1 MMKNNILGKLLCGTL
16 MLFAAVSF
24 TACVDDN
31 EDVGMPYLELDSE
44 TLPFT
49 LEGGDAT
56 FMVKTNRP
64 WFITKDATSDWL
76 TVEPMVGEG
85 ATQVKIQMPA
95 ATTGREATLTFNIAN
110 SYGVYLT
117 KTMKIQQGE
126 IKPAEVLWHENFGDT
141 GQTASPWP
149 LVAEYDASKWE
160 KGGLYGAEVT
170 YTAVS
175 GTMSLR
181 NSGKLSAGYA
191 DASGAAKLFFGSG
204 SPAFVAGNIQTDG
217 AVNYT
222 LNFGGA
228 YSKSNNNVY
237 DNTFYTDKFH
247 VYISGDNQK
256 WSEVTYTTEQADEY
270 WVYATAQF
278 TLKEPADVLYVKFA
292 ADEASVFAVDDVQLA
307 SGGVGGQEIDLAAGT
322 EGEGGNEGGN
332 EGEEPTPDAPAS
344 SALWHEHFGDN
355 GEDKP
360 LVSAY
365 TAWEKGGQY
374 GASVTYTAV
383 SGKVSVRESG
393 KLSAGYTDA
402 SGAGK
407 LFFGTESPAF
417 VAGNIQTGGAVH
429 FTLNFGGSYSKNN
442 SGTYDN
448 NFYVDK
454 FHVYVSGDNQTW
466 CKLTYT
472 TAKADDYWVYATAT
486 FSLKAAAE
494 KLYVKF
500 AADEASVFAIDDV
513 QLAVGSAGGQEIDLA
528 NGTTG
533 EGGNDEPTPDT
544 GDATATTI
552 ADLNAQMTTAGTV
565 VDKNYVLEAVVLSDV
580 TGGNYTTNN
589 LVLQTEGATTA
600 KNGVVLF
607 GSQVDP
613 VTLGL
618 NRGDKVKVTLLKDKA
633 QLKIYN
639 DLYEITG
646 DKDVTWCS
654 VEKIGTGTVAPTV
667 ITVSQMKDFQS
678 MLVTIKDVTISA
690 AGTWCTADAAGNHT
704 FTAGGSNLTVYVKKA
719 AAAFADKEFKATTGD
734 MTGLVTMYN
743 GAVQLAPRDLA
754 DVAAFMEGGT
764 TPDTPD
770 TPDTPTDTALSVK
783 ELVQMMIAGT
793 AYTEKTVEGYVAA
806 FAPTDTDNMS
816 QGTLILTDNDG
827 AEYSGLTIYNKALSS
842 LSLKVGDKVKIALTS
857 GTTDNYNGLRQ
868 IKNIPADAV
877 TVLSSGA
884 TIQYKTL
891 TGAQL
896 VADYEKYLSV
906 PVQVL
911 QAKPTAESVGKNFN
925 ATLTFNDGT
934 DFTVYGRSKW
944 TAGSE
949 LTVADKTGTIR
960 GILSTYNNPQLVPAS
975 TADVEPFIGTTTP
988 DPTPDP
994 EPEPDPTP
1002 DPEPEPDPTPDPGTG
1017 DTDKDIRVMTVD
1029 KMAPGNYYIGGLGK
1043 SGDLQLFI
1051 GSFKDKNGKTVIYT
1065 YDENTGAL
1073 ATNSADKAVVV
1084 TVEAVDGVAN
1094 GYRIKYDGKY
1104 LIAKAT
1110 KSGNLALEADA
1121 GDNYWVFSNGTNGI
1135 KAVQSGS
1142 TANGA
1147 QLLCSST
1154 TDSNVLRSGAG
1165 TTNANGL
1172 QFFKQ

>member
-64 WFITKDATSDWL
+64 WFITKDATGDWL
-76 TVEPMVGEG
+76 TVEPMQGEG

-332 EGEEPTPDAPAS
+332 EGEEPTPD
-344 SALWHEHFGDN
+344 
-355 GEDKP
+355 
-360 LVSAY
+360 
-365 TAWEKGGQY
+365 T
-374 GASVTYTAV
+374 
-383 SGKVSVRESG
+383 
-393 KLSAGYTDA
+393 
-402 SGAGK
+402 
-407 LFFGTESPAF
+407 
-417 VAGNIQTGGAVH
+417 
-429 FTLNFGGSYSKNN
+429 
-442 SGTYDN
+442 
-448 NFYVDK
+448 
-454 FHVYVSGDNQTW
+454 
-466 CKLTYT
+466 
-472 TAKADDYWVYATAT
+472 
-486 FSLKAAAE
+486 
-494 KLYVKF
+494 
-500 AADEASVFAIDDV
+500 
-513 QLAVGSAGGQEIDLA
+513 
-528 NGTTG
+528 
-533 EGGNDEPTPDT
+533 PT
-544 GDATATTI
+544 DATATDINALIGMMGSSTVTLDKDYTI
-552 ADLNAQMTTAGTV
+552 EG
-565 VDKNYVLEAVVLSDV
+565 VVLSDV
-580 TGGNYTTNN
+580 TGGNYTTHN
-589 LVLQTEGATTA
+589 LVLQTEGSTTA
-600 KNGVVLF
+600 KNGLILY

-646 DKDVTWCS
+646 DKDATWCS

-678 MLVTIKDVTISA
+678 MLVTIKDVTVA
-690 AGTWCTADAAGNHT
+690 TAGTWCTADAAGNHT

-734 MTGLVTMYN
+734 MTGIVTMYN

-754 DVAAFMEGGT
+754 DVATFMESGT

-793 AYTEKTVEGYVAA
+793 AYTDKTVEGYVAA
-806 FAPTDTDNMS
+806 FAPTGADNMS

-827 AEYSGLTIYNKALSS
+827 AEYSGLTIYNYALSS

-925 ATLTFNDGT
+925 TTLTFNDGT

-988 DPTPDP
+988 DEGGD
-994 EPEPDPTP
+994 EPDPTP
-1002 DPEPEPDPTPDPGTG
+1002 DPEPEPDPTPDPDPEPEPDPTPDPSGDVYFWKDDFSQFNSETG
-1017 DTDKDIRVMTVD
+1017 DSNADLGANLKGSLDGFTDSYQSVVKIYAAAAGKVKGGSGSAKGTLTTPAMKNVSGTAEATLSVD
-1029 KMAPGNYYIGGLGK
+1029 LAAWV
-1043 SGDLQLFI
+1043 
-1051 GSFKDKNGKTVIYT
+1051 GSA
-1065 YDENTGAL
+1065 GA
-1073 ATNSADKAVVV
+1073 D
-1084 TVEAVDGVAN
+1084 
-1094 GYRIKYDGKY
+1094 
-1104 LIAKAT
+1104 AT
-1110 KSGNLALEADA
+1110 KMVIKVNNGGTIDGAASVTTEQLTTEMKTYTFNLAGVTSATTITIEASA
-1121 GDNYWVFSNGTNGI
+1121 ASKKRFYLDNLII
-1135 KAVQSGS
+1135 KQ
-1142 TANGA
+1142 
-1147 QLLCSST
+1147 
-1154 TDSNVLRSGAG
+1154 
-1165 TTNANGL
+1165 
-1172 QFFKQ
+1172 K

>member
-64 WFITKDATSDWL
+64 WFITKDETSDWL
-76 TVEPMVGEG
+76 TVEPMQGEG

-126 IKPAEVLWHENFGDT
+126 IKPAEVLWHENFGAQGADK
-141 GQTASPWP
+141 P
-149 LVAEYDASKWE
+149 LVKDYNDWE

-175 GTMSLR
+175 GNVSVR
-181 NSGKLSAGYA
+181 ESGKLSAGYA
-191 DASGAAKLFFGSG
+191 DASGAGKLFFGSN
-204 SPAFVAGNIQTDG
+204 SPVFVIGNIQTGG
-217 AVNYT
+217 AVNYA

-228 YSKSNNNVY
+228 YSKQDDATGVY

-278 TLKEPADVLYVKFA
+278 TLKEPADVLYVKLV
-292 ADEASVFAVDDVQLA
+292 ADIASVFAVDDMQLI

-589 LVLQTEGATTA
+589 LVLQTEGSTTA
-600 KNGVVLF
+600 KNGLILY
-607 GSQVDP
+607 GLQVDP
-613 VTLGL
+613 KTLGL
-618 NRGDKVKVTLLKDKA
+618 QRGDKVKVTLLKDKA

-646 DKDVTWCS
+646 DKDATWCS

-690 AGTWCTADAAGNHT
+690 AGTWCTADTAGNHT

-719 AAAFADKEFKATTGD
+719 AAAFADKAFKATTGD

-743 GAVQLAPRDLA
+743 GAVQLAPRDMA
-754 DVAAFMEGGT
+754 DVAAFTDGGNTNPDEGG
-764 TPDTPD
+764 D
-770 TPDTPTDTALSVK
+770 
-783 ELVQMMIAGT
+783 E
-793 AYTEKTVEGYVAA
+793 
-806 FAPTDTDNMS
+806 
-816 QGTLILTDNDG
+816 
-827 AEYSGLTIYNKALSS
+827 
-842 LSLKVGDKVKIALTS
+842 
-857 GTTDNYNGLRQ
+857 
-868 IKNIPADAV
+868 
-877 TVLSSGA
+877 
-884 TIQYKTL
+884 
-891 TGAQL
+891 
-896 VADYEKYLSV
+896 
-906 PVQVL
+906 
-911 QAKPTAESVGKNFN
+911 
-925 ATLTFNDGT
+925 
-934 DFTVYGRSKW
+934 
-944 TAGSE
+944 
-949 LTVADKTGTIR
+949 
-960 GILSTYNNPQLVPAS
+960 
-975 TADVEPFIGTTTP
+975 P

-1002 DPEPEPDPTPDPGTG
+1002 DPEPEPDPTPDPSGDVYFWKDDFSFCNSETGDSNADLGTNLKGSLDGFTDSYQSVVKIYAAAAGKVKGGTG
-1017 DTDKDIRVMTVD
+1017 SVKGTLTTPAMKNVSGTAEATLSVDLAAWVGSAGTD
-1029 KMAPGNYYIGGLGK
+1029 
-1043 SGDLQLFI
+1043 
-1051 GSFKDKNGKTVIYT
+1051 
-1065 YDENTGAL
+1065 
-1073 ATNSADKAVVV
+1073 
-1084 TVEAVDGVAN
+1084 
-1094 GYRIKYDGKY
+1094 
-1104 LIAKAT
+1104 AT
-1110 KSGNLALEADA
+1110 KMVIKVNNGGTIEGAASVTTEQLTAEMKTYTFNLA
-1121 GDNYWVFSNGTNGI
+1121 GI
-1135 KAVQSGS
+1135 
-1142 TANGA
+1142 T
-1147 QLLCSST
+1147 ST
-1154 TDSNVLRSGAG
+1154 TTITIEASAASKKRFYLDNLII
-1165 TTNANGL
+1165 
-1172 QFFKQ
+1172 KQK

>member
-64 WFITKDATSDWL
+64 WFITKDEASDWL
-76 TVEPMVGEG
+76 TVEPMQGEG

-247 VYISGDNQK
+247 VYISADNKK
-256 WSEVTYTTEQADEY
+256 WSEVTYTTAQADEF
-270 WVYATAQF
+270 WVYATALF
-278 TLKEPADVLYVKFA
+278 TLTEPADVLYVKLV
-292 ADEASVFAVDDVQLA
+292 ADIASVFAVDDMQLI
-307 SGGVGGQEIDLAAGT
+307 SGGVGGQEIDLAAGA
-322 EGEGGNEGGN
+322 EGEGGN
-332 EGEEPTPDAPAS
+332 EGEEPTPDTP
-344 SALWHEHFGDN
+344 
-355 GEDKP
+355 
-360 LVSAY
+360 
-365 TAWEKGGQY
+365 
-374 GASVTYTAV
+374 
-383 SGKVSVRESG
+383 
-393 KLSAGYTDA
+393 TD
-402 SGAGK
+402 
-407 LFFGTESPAF
+407 
-417 VAGNIQTGGAVH
+417 
-429 FTLNFGGSYSKNN
+429 
-442 SGTYDN
+442 
-448 NFYVDK
+448 
-454 FHVYVSGDNQTW
+454 
-466 CKLTYT
+466 T
-472 TAKADDYWVYATAT
+472 TATDINALIGMMGSSTVTLDKDYT
-486 FSLKAAAE
+486 
-494 KLYVKF
+494 
-500 AADEASVFAIDDV
+500 I
-513 QLAVGSAGGQEIDLA
+513 
-528 NGTTG
+528 
-533 EGGNDEPTPDT
+533 EG
-544 GDATATTI
+544 
-552 ADLNAQMTTAGTV
+552 
-565 VDKNYVLEAVVLSDV
+565 VVLSDV
-580 TGGNYTTNN
+580 TGGNYTGNN
-589 LVLQTEGATTA
+589 LVLQTEGSTTA

-646 DKDVTWCS
+646 DKDATWCS

-678 MLVTIKDVTISA
+678 MLVTIKDVTISD
-690 AGTWCTADAAGNHT
+690 AGTWCTADAPGNHT

-734 MTGLVTMYN
+734 MTGIVTMYN

-754 DVAAFMEGGT
+754 DVATFMEGGT
-764 TPDTPD
+764 TPD

-806 FAPTDTDNMS
+806 FAPTGADNMS

-827 AEYSGLTIYNKALSS
+827 AEYSGLTIYNYALSS

-911 QAKPTAESVGKNFN
+911 QAKPTATSVGKNFN

-994 EPEPDPTP
+994 EPE
-1002 DPEPEPDPTPDPGTG
+1002 PEPEPDPTPDPGTG

-1154 TDSNVLRSGAG
+1154 TDSNILRSGAS

>member
-49 LEGGDAT
+49 LEGGDAA

-64 WFITKDATSDWL
+64 WFITKDEASDWL
-76 TVEPMVGEG
+76 TVEPMQGEG

-126 IKPAEVLWHENFGDT
+126 IKPAAVLWHENFGDT

-247 VYISGDNQK
+247 VYISADNKK
-256 WSEVTYTTEQADEY
+256 WSEVIYTTAQADEF
-270 WVYATAQF
+270 WVYATALF
-278 TLKEPADVLYVKFA
+278 TLTEPADVLYVKLV
-292 ADEASVFAVDDVQLA
+292 ADIASVFAVDDMQLI
-307 SGGVGGQEIDLAAGT
+307 SGGVGGQEIDLAAGA
-322 EGEGGNEGGN
+322 EGEGGN
-332 EGEEPTPDAPAS
+332 EGEEPTPDTP
-344 SALWHEHFGDN
+344 
-355 GEDKP
+355 
-360 LVSAY
+360 
-365 TAWEKGGQY
+365 
-374 GASVTYTAV
+374 
-383 SGKVSVRESG
+383 
-393 KLSAGYTDA
+393 TD
-402 SGAGK
+402 
-407 LFFGTESPAF
+407 
-417 VAGNIQTGGAVH
+417 
-429 FTLNFGGSYSKNN
+429 
-442 SGTYDN
+442 
-448 NFYVDK
+448 
-454 FHVYVSGDNQTW
+454 
-466 CKLTYT
+466 T
-472 TAKADDYWVYATAT
+472 TATDINALIGMMGSSTVTLDKDYT
-486 FSLKAAAE
+486 
-494 KLYVKF
+494 
-500 AADEASVFAIDDV
+500 I
-513 QLAVGSAGGQEIDLA
+513 
-528 NGTTG
+528 
-533 EGGNDEPTPDT
+533 EG
-544 GDATATTI
+544 
-552 ADLNAQMTTAGTV
+552 
-565 VDKNYVLEAVVLSDV
+565 VVLSDV
-580 TGGNYTTNN
+580 TGGNYTGNN
-589 LVLQTEGATTA
+589 LVLQTEGSTTA

-646 DKDVTWCS
+646 DKDATWCS

-678 MLVTIKDVTISA
+678 MLVTIKDVTILD

-734 MTGLVTMYN
+734 MTGIVTMYN

-754 DVAAFMEGGT
+754 DVATFMEGGT
-764 TPDTPD
+764 TPD

-806 FAPTDTDNMS
+806 FAPTGTDNMS

-827 AEYSGLTIYNKALSS
+827 AEYSGLTIYNYALSS

-896 VADYEKYLSV
+896 VANYEKYLSV

-925 ATLTFNDGT
+925 TTLTFNDGT

-975 TADVEPFIGTTTP
+975 TADVEPFTGTTTP

-994 EPEPDPTP
+994 D
-1002 DPEPEPDPTPDPGTG
+1002 PEPDPTPDPGTG
-1017 DTDKDIRVMTVD
+1017 GEGTWTTQDFSMATATSAYSTAETEIIDGWKGIYVRVGAASTQYTAFTGTPISFQVKNKEPYLVSGTLTGGIQQLKFESQRTSSCPATDVAITISVNNTVIWSGSVAID
-1029 KMAPGNYYIGGLGK
+1029 KTFTNQAANLIDLTTQTTGWAAGK
-1043 SGDLQLFI
+1043 SIADLKGVTFTLKFAPAKNTSNNSVAI
-1051 GSFKDKNGKTVIYT
+1051 GN
-1065 YDENTGAL
+1065 
-1073 ATNSADKAVVV
+1073 
-1084 TVEAVDGVAN
+1084 
-1094 GYRIKYDGKY
+1094 
-1104 LIAKAT
+1104 IA
-1110 KSGNLALEADA
+1110 
-1121 GDNYWVFSNGTNGI
+1121 WMSNN
-1135 KAVQSGS
+1135 
-1142 TANGA
+1142 
-1147 QLLCSST
+1147 
-1154 TDSNVLRSGAG
+1154 
-1165 TTNANGL
+1165 
-1172 QFFKQ
+1172 